1 MSFAST
7 AGQKNGRFNHQ
18 EIMSFWRSFVG
29 WVEARMSIVGF
40 RTSTQPTQFNGKQP
54 IRLKPNIND
63 AFF

>member
-1 MSFAST
+1 
-7 AGQKNGRFNHQ
+7 
-18 EIMSFWRSFVG
+18 
-29 WVEARMSIVGF
+29 MSIVGF